1 MPIKKT
7 RSGEP
12 MEKTLAKKLQ
22 AVVSTIA
29 SLATGMIQRRTAKAQ
44 DMRGGAFPAYS
55 RSYQKQLVEGG
66 ELTKVDLTVTG
77 AYLADIGERKRVT
90 TQSGITVTIGPG
102 SGTSEQRD
110 FQDGVAKHTGRR
122 SPPHNVLAE
131 YLSVKFKHLGLTPEE
146 QKRLAAKLRELL
158 NR

>member
-1 MPIKKT
+1 MPIKRT

-29 SLATGMIQRRTAKAQ
+29 SQAVGMIQRRTAKGQ

-90 TQSGITVTIGPG
+90 TQSGVTVTIGPG